1 MNLSDR
7 NVTKIPLEI
16 LWTSETE
23 LESQR
28 INYLTPTNIR
38 DLLKQGEVYFIIAD
52 VGQKLLWIQPAECYE
67 FWKSEVE
74 KHVAINLDNINLED
88 FPGNYAYIA
97 SKWTSY
103 AHIPVVLLEK
113 IH

>member
-1 MNLSDR
+1 MNLCDR
-7 NVTKIPLEI
+7 IVTKIPLEI
-16 LWTSETE
+16 LWTSENE

-28 INYLTPTNIR
+28 IDYLTPTIIR
-38 DLLKQGEVYFIIAD
+38 DLLKQGEVYFIVAD

-67 FWKSEVE
+67 FWKSEIH
-74 KHVAINLDNINLED
+74 KHVATNLDKINLENY
-88 FPGNYAYIA
+88 PGNYAYIA

-103 AHIPVVLLEK
+103 AHRPVVLLEK